1 MSETNLSTPLK
12 LPVLYILLALAEQ
25 ERHGYAVMQAVRE
38 RSGGAVQMR
47 TGSFYRH
54 LSKLI
59 DAGVVAESARRPAD
73 ADPRRGAHYRLT
85 PRGQKLLA
93 AETRRIVDLAASV
106 AAWRP
111 VSRKGSL

>member
-1 MSETNLSTPLK
+1 MDISTPLK
-12 LPVLYILLALAEQ
+12 PAVLYILLALADHDS
-25 ERHGYAVMQAVRE
+25 HGYAVMQAVRE
-38 RSGGAVQMR
+38 RSQGLVPLR

-59 DAGVVAESARRPAD
+59 DAGIVAEAARRPAD

-93 AETRRIVDLAASV
+93 AEKQRLADLAAYV
-106 AAWRP
+106 GALRP

>member
-1 MSETNLSTPLK
+1 MDISAPLK
-12 LPVLYILLALAEQ
+12 PAVFYILLALAD
-25 ERHGYAVMQAVRE
+25 RDSHGYAVMQTVRE
-38 RSGGAVQMR
+38 RSGGLIPLR

-59 DAGVVAESARRPAD
+59 DAGVVAEAARRPAD

-93 AETRRIVDLAASV
+93 AEKQRLAELAASV
-106 AAWRP
+106 GALRP
-111 VSRKGSL
+111 VPRKGSL

>member
-1 MSETNLSTPLK
+1 MDISTPLK
-12 LPVLYILLALAEQ
+12 PAVFYILLALADHD
-25 ERHGYAVMQAVRE
+25 RHGYAVMQAVRE
-38 RSGGAVQMR
+38 RSQGLVPLR

-59 DAGVVAESARRPAD
+59 DAGMVAEASRRPAD
-73 ADPRRGAHYRLT
+73 ADPRRGAHYHLT

-93 AETRRIVDLAASV
+93 AEKQRLADLAASV
-106 AAWRP
+106 GALRP

>member
-1 MSETNLSTPLK
+1 MDISPPLK
-12 LPVLYILLALAEQ
+12 PAVFYILLALADHES
-25 ERHGYAVMQAVRE
+25 HGYAVMQTVRE
-38 RSGGAVQMR
+38 RSGGLVPLR

-54 LSKLI
+54 LSKLL
-59 DAGVVAESARRPAD
+59 DSGVVAEAARRPAD

-93 AETRRIVDLAASV
+93 AEKQRLADLAASV
-106 AAWRP
+106 GALRP

>member
-1 MSETNLSTPLK
+1 MDISTPLK
-12 LPVLYILLALAEQ
+12 PAVLYILLALADHDS
-25 ERHGYAVMQAVRE
+25 HGYAVMQAVRE
-38 RSGGAVQMR
+38 RSQGLVPLR

-59 DAGVVAESARRPAD
+59 DAGMVAEASRRPAD
-73 ADPRRGAHYRLT
+73 ADPRRGAHYHLT

-93 AETRRIVDLAASV
+93 AEKQRLADLAASV
-106 AAWRP
+106 GALRP

>member
-1 MSETNLSTPLK
+1 MDISTPLK
-12 LPVLYILLALAEQ
+12 PAVFYILLALADHDS
-25 ERHGYAVMQAVRE
+25 HGYAVMQAVRE
-38 RSGGAVQMR
+38 RSQGLVPLR

-59 DAGVVAESARRPAD
+59 EAGIVAEAARRPAD
-73 ADPRRGAHYRLT
+73 ADPRRGAHYHLT

-93 AETRRIVDLAASV
+93 SEKQRLGDLAASIG
-106 AAWRP
+106 ALRP